1 MIINS
6 IELQNIRSYDNEK
19 IEFPRGITLFEGDI
33 GSGKSTILMG
43 IEFALFGLGSQKP
56 EALLSKK
63 ANDGSVILNF
73 ESRGQKCE
81 VKRTLKRKGDTVS
94 QDPKHTYL
102 KINDELEPL
111 SPTEL
116 KQKVLQILNFNEP
129 GDPRSE
135 SRIYRY
141 AIFTPQ
147 EEMKQILYDSS
158 KRLETIRKAF
168 GVEDYKIA
176 VENSKEILRFLH
188 ERISIFKERF
198 KDMDKHELD
207 LKNSN
212 ENISKTEGNTSEMQ
226 KQEKELQEQKR
237 IVLEDIDNI
246 REKQREQRE
255 LETNRRNIEKHIAE
269 KVTEQKKIS
278 NQIKQTLEEIKESE
292 KELQEQKRIVK
303 PTSKSIEEINQKI
316 KEFTELSKTMGILE
330 DRKMTLVDDIKK
342 LETRLKEYKKST
354 TSELNTQLE
363 KISGE
368 RLAYQEKY
376 DSLQKELKTI
386 QKEEARLEAEKRVK
400 EEGIKKISTLGSKCP
415 HCEHELTLG
424 HKQKIEKQYEQ
435 ELSAIKEEIKK
446 ISREQNELELQNVDL
461 EKDIY
466 EADSKIKAIQSTLP
480 DLENLLTKT
489 RELDETENK
498 LNVIKDKNVISKDDD
513 MPEPATHKEPVDY
526 FTNLKEALQRYQ
538 NAEAR
543 ISDIEKNIAKLAR
556 SKKQYEEELE
566 TKSSQIKQLE
576 DEFVKTSS
584 KLKTLETIDKQYA
597 ELKNDENKLDT
608 EIKKLVV
615 AISIN
620 KEKIET
626 ERKNIAKLEQEILKA
641 QKWRDVHKK
650 YSNYHNW
657 LDEFFIPAVDRI
669 EKQVLLSIQQ
679 NFNETYHRWYSILID
694 DPTKE
699 SRIDENFTPIIE
711 QDGYEQDITF
721 LSGGEKTSVALAY
734 RLTLNSLMRQES
746 ESMKSNLLILDEPT
760 DGFSKTQL
768 AKVKTLLF
776 ELKSQQIIL
785 VSHEKELETYV
796 DNIFHIN
803 KSSGISKVTRLA
815 N

>member
-1 MIINS
+1 
-6 IELQNIRSYDNEK
+6 
-19 IEFPRGITLFEGDI
+19 PRGITLFEGDI

-63 ANDGSVILNF
+63 ANYGSVILNF
-73 ESRGQKCE
+73 ESGGQKCE

-94 QDPKHTYL
+94 QDPKHTHL
-102 KINDELEPL
+102 KINDEEEPL

-116 KQKVLQILNFNEP
+116 KQRVLQILNFNEP

-147 EEMKQILYDSS
+147 EEMKQILYESS

-188 ERISIFKERF
+188 ERVGIFKERF

-212 ENISKTEGNTSEMQ
+212 ENISKAEGITNEIQ
-226 KQEKELQEQKR
+226 KQEKELQEKKS
-237 IVLEDIDNI
+237 IVLENIESI
-246 REKQREQRE
+246 REKQQEQRE
-255 LETNRRNIEKHIAE
+255 LETNRKNIENQIAE
-269 KVTEQKKIS
+269 KVIEQKKIS
-278 NQIKQTLEEIKESE
+278 NQIKQTLEEIEESE
-292 KELQEQKRIVK
+292 KELHVQKRIVK

-316 KEFTELSKTMGILE
+316 KEFTELKNTIGNLE
-330 DRKMTLVDDIKK
+330 YRKVTLADDIKK
-342 LETRLKEYKKST
+342 LETRLKEYKGST

-363 KISGE
+363 KIKEE
-368 RLAYQEKY
+368 RLNYQEKY
-376 DSLQKELKTI
+376 EDLQKELKEI
-386 QKEEARLEAEKRVK
+386 QRKEARLEAEKKVK
-400 EEGIKKISTLGSKCP
+400 EDGIRKISELGSKCP
-415 HCEHELTLG
+415 HCEHPLTSE
-424 HKQKIEKQYEQ
+424 HKQKVWEQYNQ
-435 ELSAIKEEIKK
+435 ELSAIKEEIEK
-446 ISREQNELELQNVDL
+446 ISKKQKELESQNAKL
-461 EKDIY
+461 EQVIF
-466 EADSKIKAIQSTLP
+466 EADSKIKTIQSTLP

-489 RELDETENK
+489 KELNENENNLK
-498 LNVIKDKNVISKDDD
+498 EIRSKNVVSEKEDL
-513 MPEPATHKEPVDY
+513 PESTTYEEPVEY
-526 FTNLKEALQRYQ
+526 FTNLKEAIQRYQ
-538 NAEAR
+538 NAEVR
-543 ISDIEKNIAKLAR
+543 ISDIEKNIAKLTR
-556 SKKQYEEELE
+556 SKKQYEEDTD

-576 DEFVKTSS
+576 DELIKTSS
-584 KLKTLETIDKQYA
+584 KLKTLQSIDNQYA
-597 ELKNDENKLDT
+597 ELKNEENNLNSEINKLAIT
-608 EIKKLVV
+608 
-615 AISIN
+615 ISIN
-620 KEKIET
+620 KEKIEN
-626 ERKNIAKLEQEILKA
+626 ERKNIAKLEQEISKA

-657 LDEFFIPAVDRI
+657 LNEFFIPAVDRI

-768 AKVKTLLF
+768 AKVKTLLS